1 MAREKSKNVSDSS
14 ATRRSGVSEP
24 RTDHDFIRK
33 IGVDDIADLPNCP
46 KKFEYGKDFLPHSF
60 VARLSRFYEKDAH
73 LVQKGM

>member
-1 MAREKSKNVSDSS
+1 MFQILVPPDDRAFPSPALTTTS
-14 ATRRSGVSEP
+14 
-24 RTDHDFIRK
+24 FRK
-33 IGVDDIADLPNCP
+33 IGVDDIADLVDCP